1 MSHKNYKQDLKN
13 NEEVIEK
20 TEIVEEE
27 IAVEETEESKSTY
40 GIVSSCGYLNVRKEP
55 IKDADNILRTIELSA
70 LVVVDLD
77 ESTEDFYKVI
87 CEDGVEG
94 YCMKDYIEIAEW

>member
-1 MSHKNYKQDLKN
+1 MVVKEYLSLNCSF
-13 NEEVIEK
+13 EVE
-20 TEIVEEE
+20 
-27 IAVEETEESKSTY
+27 
-40 GIVSSCGYLNVRKEP
+40 YLVF
-55 IKDADNILRTIELSA
+55 A

-94 YCMKDYIEIAEW
+94 YCMKDYIEIAE

>member
-1 MSHKNYKQDLKN
+1 MSHKKYKQDLAV
-13 NEEVIEK
+13 NEDVVEE

-27 IAVEETEESKSTY
+27 IAVEETEESKPTY

-55 IKDADNILRTIELSA
+55 VKAADNVIRTIKLSA
-70 LVVVDLD
+70 TVVVDLA

-94 YCMKDYIEIAEW
+94 YCMKDYIEIAE